1 MPPTIRSMGEHRQKE
16 GQTFS
21 EFMADMRVCDACKA
35 WIEACPGK
43 FYEAKW
49 QCDECA
55 KLEKES
61 AS

>member
-1 MPPTIRSMGEHRQKE
+1 MGEHRQKE